1 MLLHCCG
8 ALTVVV
14 MQSNIA
20 TPILERFLLTKYVL
34 GSLFGNCG
42 WSWGVW
48 GRSFAFLVESQGALG
63 AELWPK
69 NRFAT

>member
-1 MLLHCCG
+1 MLLHCYG
-8 ALTVVV
+8 ALAVVV

-20 TPILERFLLTKYVL
+20 TPILERFLLTEYVL

-42 WSWGVW
+42 WSWRVW
-48 GRSFAFLVESQGALG
+48 GRSFVALGESQGALG

-69 NRFAT
+69 NSFAT